1 MLKERNEIGKYAS
14 VNGSSAVI
22 KHFKSVQTFRS
33 KYHMKVRQPTKE
45 SPKKRLELKKQGRP
59 LLLREIDLKIQKF
72 LKVAT
77 SRGAVINTSIAI
89 APANGFIKHSND
101 KSLKRLSL
109 ERPWA
114 QSRLC

>member
-1 MLKERNEIGKYAS
+1 
-14 VNGSSAVI
+14 
-22 KHFKSVQTFRS
+22 
-33 KYHMKVRQPTKE
+33 MKVRQPTKE

-77 SRGAVINTSIAI
+77 SRGTVINTSIAI
-89 APANGFIKHSND
+89 ATANGFIKHSND